1 MTRDSAKNRGLHRF
15 AVFTAC
21 VTFLLIV
28 AGGLVTSNEAGLSVP
43 DWPLSYGSLMPP
55 LEGNIRYEYTHRMI
69 AALVGVLTIILA
81 VWLWRRE
88 ERKGVR
94 WLGLASLLAVITQ
107 GILGG
112 ITVIYLL
119 PLPVS
124 VGHACLAQTFFCM
137 VVSLALLTSPGWK
150 APPPRVEDNASPRL
164 RVLCLAVPIAT
175 FFQLLLGA
183 TLRHSDGSVL
193 PHLAGAL
200 MVSILVVWTSLRVF
214 YKHPQRWNLVRVALL
229 QMGLLFVQLLLGMG
243 SYMIRLVTQD
253 APQPTLPLVA
263 LTTAHV
269 AAGALIFAA
278 GCALALEAFRT
289 LAGRAAP
296 APFPSESLGSAPSA
310 TV

>member
-1 MTRDSAKNRGLHRF
+1 MRSVSTENRGLHRF

-28 AGGLVTSNEAGLSVP
+28 AGGLVTGKEAGLSVP

-55 LEGNIRYEYTHRMI
+55 MVGNIRYEHTHRMI
-69 AALVGVLTIILA
+69 AALVGALTLILA
-81 VWLWRRE
+81 VWLWQKE

-94 WLGLASLLAVITQ
+94 LLGLGTLLAVIIQ

-124 VGHACLAQTFFCM
+124 VGHACLAQMFFCM

-150 APPPRVEDNASPRL
+150 TPPSRVEDSGSPRL
-164 RVLCLAVPIAT
+164 QILCLAVPAAI
-175 FFQLLLGA
+175 FIQLVLGA
-183 TLRHSDGSVL
+183 TLRHSQGTVI

-200 MVSILVVWTSLRVF
+200 IVSILVIWTSLRVF
-214 YKHPQRWNLVRVALL
+214 YKHPQQWNLVRLALL
-229 QMGLLFVQLLLGMG
+229 LVGLLFVQLLLGTG

-253 APQPTLPLVA
+253 APQPTLPLLA

-269 AAGALIFAA
+269 AAGALIFAI
-278 GCALALEAFRT
+278 GWALALEAFRT
-289 LAGRAAP
+289 LAGRRESTP
-296 APFPSESLGSAPSA
+296 AGSETLTSARPLPS
-310 TV
+310 

>member
-1 MTRDSAKNRGLHRF
+1 MTSVSTENRGLHRF

-55 LEGNIRYEYTHRMI
+55 MEGNIRYEHTHRMI
-69 AALVGVLTIILA
+69 AALVGLLTIVLA
-81 VWLWRRE
+81 VWLWRKE

-94 WLGLASLLAVITQ
+94 RLGLAALLAVITQ

-124 VGHACLAQTFFCM
+124 VSHACLAQMFFCM

-150 APPPRVEDNASPRL
+150 TPLSRVEDSGSPRL
-164 RVLCLAVPIAT
+164 RVLCLAVTVAIL
-175 FFQLLLGA
+175 FQLVLGA
-183 TLRHSDGSVL
+183 TLRHSKGTVI

-200 MVSILVVWTSLRVF
+200 IVSILVVWTSLRVF
-214 YKHPQRWNLVRVALL
+214 YKHPQQWNLVRLALL
-229 QMGLLFVQLLLGMG
+229 LMGLMFVQLLLGMG

-269 AAGALIFAA
+269 AAGALIFATSWV
-278 GCALALEAFRT
+278 LALEGFRT
-289 LAGRAAP
+289 LAGAT
-296 APFPSESLGSAPSA
+296 ESAPVRSETLTSA
-310 TV
+310 RLVS